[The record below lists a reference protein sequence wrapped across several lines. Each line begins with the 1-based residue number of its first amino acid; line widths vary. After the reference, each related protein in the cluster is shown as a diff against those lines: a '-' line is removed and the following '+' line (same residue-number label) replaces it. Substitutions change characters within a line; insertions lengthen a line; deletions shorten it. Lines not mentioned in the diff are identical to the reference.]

1 MIAIPSID
9 LNGTTS
15 GNGGSTDGRAR
26 RTSSPLSL
34 ARELADMGFTRLSV
48 ADGYGGDLPNLE
60 PLEELVR
67 DANARVRVSGVK
79 TTTDIDRLLRAG
91 AECIAVG
98 ERAIDEPEWL
108 DDVAELY
115 PDLIGLMTDV
125 RDRRVVRRGWVR
137 TLPVDILDLVDEL
150 NGLPLRE
157 LIVTVPTHEG
167 GIRFNELALLEDVAD
182 HSRCPVLVAGGGG
195 SIRDLRALEHR
206 GVAGIVI
213 EAERLLGSPPDA
225 QDIAR
230 EFGA

>member
-1 MIAIPSID
+1 MIAIPSLD
-9 LNGTTS
+9 LS
-15 GNGGSTDGRAR
+15 GATAGSGSTDGRAR
-26 RTSSPLSL
+26 RMTAPASA
-34 ARELADMGFTRLSV
+34 ARELADIGFARLNV
-48 ADGYGGDLPNLE
+48 ADAHEGDVSNLAL
-60 PLEELVR
+60 LEDIVR
-67 DANARVRVSGVK
+67 DTSARVQVSGLK
-79 TTTDIDRLLRAG
+79 TTTDIDQLLRAG

-150 NGLPLRE
+150 NALPLRE
-157 LIVTVPTHEG
+157 LIVTVPTLDG

-182 HSRCPVLVAGGGG
+182 HSRCPVLVAGGVG
-195 SIRDLRALEHR
+195 SIHDLRALEHR
-206 GVAGIVI
+206 GIAGVMMG
-213 EAERLLGSPPDA
+213 AERLLGSPADA

>member
-1 MIAIPSID
+1 MIAIPSLD
-9 LNGTTS
+9 LS
-15 GNGGSTDGRAR
+15 GATAGSGSTDGRAR
-26 RTSSPLSL
+26 RTAPLA
-34 ARELADMGFTRLSV
+34 ARELADIGFSRLNV
-48 ADGYGGDLPNLE
+48 ADAHDGDVSNLAL
-60 PLEELVR
+60 LEDIVR
-67 DANARVRVSGVK
+67 DTSARVQVSGVK

-91 AECIAVG
+91 AECVAVG

-150 NGLPLRE
+150 NALPLRE
-157 LIVTVPTHEG
+157 LIVTVPPVDG
-167 GIRFNELALLEDVAD
+167 GIGFNELALLEDVAD
-182 HSRCPVLVAGGGG
+182 HSRCPVLVAGGVG
-195 SIRDLRALEHR
+195 SIHDLRALEHR
-206 GVAGIVI
+206 GIAGVMMG
-213 EAERLLGSPPDA
+213 AERLLGSPSDA